1 MFVLPFCLLLSA
13 DLKRRPKLL
22 SRVAWFVIAMR
33 LYDTIWLV
41 APPFHRAG
49 ALPIGLA
56 NIGIPLA
63 LAGAW
68 VFLFA
73 GQLRKHALLP
83 VNDPYFK
90 QMLAQPQ
97 QGGH

>member
-1 MFVLPFCLLLSA
+1 
-13 DLKRRPKLL
+13 
-22 SRVAWFVIAMR
+22 VAWFIVAMR

-41 APPFHRAG
+41 APPFHQG
-49 ALPIGLA
+49 GFPLSLA

-68 VFLFA
+68 VYLFA
-73 GQLRKHALLP
+73 GQLGKHPLLP

-90 QMLAQPQ
+90 QMLAQPHH
-97 QGGH
+97 GGH

>member
-1 MFVLPFCLLLSA
+1 
-13 DLKRRPKLL
+13 
-22 SRVAWFVIAMR
+22 MR

-41 APPFHRAG
+41 APVFQPEG
-49 ALPIGLA
+49 GLPLSLA

-73 GQLRKHALLP
+73 GQLGKLPLLP
-83 VNDPYFK
+83 INDPYFK
-90 QMLAQPQ
+90 QMLANPH